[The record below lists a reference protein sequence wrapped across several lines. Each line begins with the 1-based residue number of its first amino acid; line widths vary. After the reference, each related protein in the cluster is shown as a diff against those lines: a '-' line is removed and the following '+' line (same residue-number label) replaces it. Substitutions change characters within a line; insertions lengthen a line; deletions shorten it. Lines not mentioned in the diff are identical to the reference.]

1 MIRTYAYKDIKIGE
15 IFAREEEKTNV
26 ADVVSEIIAEVR
38 KGGDAAL
45 KRYAEQFDGAAPA
58 VFEVSEEERAAAYA
72 QADAAFLEV
81 LKEAAAHIRAFHEKQ
96 KRTDF
101 VLTERE
107 GVVLG
112 QKIIPLDR
120 VGLYVPGGTASYP
133 STVLMDCIPA
143 KIAGVKE
150 VCMVTPAKDGKLNP
164 DIIAAAEIA
173 GVDRIFRIGG
183 AQAVA
188 ALAYGTESIP
198 RVDKIV
204 GPGNAFVA
212 EAKKQVFG
220 QVSIDMIA
228 GPSEILVI
236 ADGNSDAEIIAADL
250 LSQAEHDKMASA
262 VLVTESEALA
272 QAVTAEL
279 ERQIALLPRAE
290 IARASIDNNGKI
302 ILVKDIAEAIAVSNE
317 IAPEHLEVSVDEP
330 FRYLADI
337 RHAGS
342 IFLGRNAP
350 EALGDYFAGPNHT
363 LPTSGTARFSSP
375 LGVDDFVKRSSFTYY
390 TKEALTAEAEKIGF
404 FARREGL
411 EAYTPG
417 EQPQDQQYV
426 KLNTN
431 ESPYPPSPA
440 VVAAISAEEV
450 SRLNLYPDP
459 TGRVLKEKLAAL
471 YGVKAENI
479 FLSNGSDDILNFAFM
494 AFCDSERGAAFPEIS
509 YGFYP
514 VYADLYHVDCVKIP
528 LKEDFGVDYRDYCDI
543 DRMVVIANPNAP
555 TGMEISLAEIEEIL
569 KTNPNRIVLIDEAYI
584 DFGGT
589 SCVDLIRKYDNLLVV
604 QTYSKSR
611 SMAGAR
617 LGFAIAD
624 AGIIADLEKIKYSTN
639 PYNINR
645 LTLLAGEAAVE
656 SNAYYV
662 ENAKKIAAT
671 RDMTTQKLREMGF
684 TVLDSKANFIFAKS
698 NAVSGR
704 VLYEELKK
712 KGVLVRFWGKE
723 KIEDFLRITIGTP
736 EQMEV
741 LFAKTAEILQEQ
753 KGD

>member
-1 MIRTYAYKDIKIGE
+1 
-15 IFAREEEKTNV
+15 
-26 ADVVSEIIAEVR
+26 
-38 KGGDAAL
+38 
-45 KRYAEQFDGAAPA
+45 
-58 VFEVSEEERAAAYA
+58 
-72 QADAAFLEV
+72 
-81 LKEAAAHIRAFHEKQ
+81 
-96 KRTDF
+96 
-101 VLTERE
+101 
-107 GVVLG
+107 
-112 QKIIPLDR
+112 
-120 VGLYVPGGTASYP
+120 
-133 STVLMDCIPA
+133 
-143 KIAGVKE
+143 
-150 VCMVTPAKDGKLNP
+150 
-164 DIIAAAEIA
+164 
-173 GVDRIFRIGG
+173 
-183 AQAVA
+183 
-188 ALAYGTESIP
+188 
-198 RVDKIV
+198 
-204 GPGNAFVA
+204 
-212 EAKKQVFG
+212 
-220 QVSIDMIA
+220 
-228 GPSEILVI
+228 
-236 ADGNSDAEIIAADL
+236 
-250 LSQAEHDKMASA
+250 
-262 VLVTESEALA
+262 
-272 QAVTAEL
+272 
-279 ERQIALLPRAE
+279 
-290 IARASIDNNGKI
+290 
-302 ILVKDIAEAIAVSNE
+302 
-317 IAPEHLEVSVDEP
+317 
-330 FRYLADI
+330 
-337 RHAGS
+337 
-342 IFLGRNAP
+342 
-350 EALGDYFAGPNHT
+350 
-363 LPTSGTARFSSP
+363 
-375 LGVDDFVKRSSFTYY
+375 
-390 TKEALTAEAEKIGF
+390 
-404 FARREGL
+404 
-411 EAYTPG
+411 
-417 EQPQDQQYV
+417 
-426 KLNTN
+426 
-431 ESPYPPSPA
+431 
-440 VVAAISAEEV
+440 
-450 SRLNLYPDP
+450 
-459 TGRVLKEKLAAL
+459 
-471 YGVKAENI
+471 
-479 FLSNGSDDILNFAFM
+479 M

>member
-1 MIRTYAYKDIKIGE
+1 MSRFMSPR
-15 IFAREEEKTNV
+15 FA
-26 ADVVSEIIAEVR
+26 
-38 KGGDAAL
+38 
-45 KRYAEQFDGAAPA
+45 
-58 VFEVSEEERAAAYA
+58 
-72 QADAAFLEV
+72 
-81 LKEAAAHIRAFHEKQ
+81 
-96 KRTDF
+96 
-101 VLTERE
+101 
-107 GVVLG
+107 
-112 QKIIPLDR
+112 
-120 VGLYVPGGTASYP
+120 
-133 STVLMDCIPA
+133 
-143 KIAGVKE
+143 
-150 VCMVTPAKDGKLNP
+150 
-164 DIIAAAEIA
+164 
-173 GVDRIFRIGG
+173 
-183 AQAVA
+183 
-188 ALAYGTESIP
+188 
-198 RVDKIV
+198 
-204 GPGNAFVA
+204 
-212 EAKKQVFG
+212 
-220 QVSIDMIA
+220 
-228 GPSEILVI
+228 
-236 ADGNSDAEIIAADL
+236 
-250 LSQAEHDKMASA
+250 
-262 VLVTESEALA
+262 
-272 QAVTAEL
+272 
-279 ERQIALLPRAE
+279 
-290 IARASIDNNGKI
+290 
-302 ILVKDIAEAIAVSNE
+302 
-317 IAPEHLEVSVDEP
+317 
-330 FRYLADI
+330 
-337 RHAGS
+337 
-342 IFLGRNAP
+342 
-350 EALGDYFAGPNHT
+350 
-363 LPTSGTARFSSP
+363 
-375 LGVDDFVKRSSFTYY
+375 
-390 TKEALTAEAEKIGF
+390 
-404 FARREGL
+404 GL

-471 YGVKAENI
+471 YG
-479 FLSNGSDDILNFAFM
+479 SDDILNFAFM

-528 LKEDFGVDYRDYCDI
+528 LKEDFGVDYRDYCNI

-736 EQMEV
+736 EQMEI
-741 LFAKTAEILQEQ
+741 LFAKAAEILQEQ